1 MKVSGAETMGIG
13 GALKAAVHAVIEKG
27 ASGLSVADAGTRTA
41 FLDAWAR
48 TLTEHARWLRSTGES
63 LSAPAVFVHAENCAD
78 VGEELGWTRRPM
90 LGGAPT
96 DLFAGTLAVGTGEI
110 GAYVKPEHLPDTN
123 AITDAIRAADLGN
136 SLTVALLSTSALVI
150 WPEGV
155 DSEASPEIR
164 RDLDHGPMVLNLVAL
179 DQALQQFYERSARQ
193 SRTWWKNSEK
203 RITVEKPER
212 VVQNDLLH
220 FLLGKYS
227 EVARVKAETAIGHGR
242 ADITLTPMK
251 AAVSSAVLELK
262 VTRDCLTPQPGT
274 ITPTSRSLRDNIE
287 WAKSGVSQT
296 AAYRDDENLDAA
308 YLCVYDFCAGN
319 RQEISVAIE
328 EAAVPYSVIAKRYWI
343 TASHK
348 EHRTDRYPDPPTG
361 TAIFKA

>member
-1 MKVSGAETMGIG
+1 MNVGGAETMGLG
-13 GALKAAVHAVIEKG
+13 GALKAAVDAVVEKG
-27 ASGLSVADAGTRTA
+27 AAGLSVADAGTRTA

-48 TLTEHARWLRSTGES
+48 TLSEHAKCLRSKGES

-78 VGEELGWTRRPM
+78 VGEGLGWTRRPM

-96 DLFAGTLAVGTGEI
+96 DPFAGTLAVGTGGI
-110 GAYVKPEHLPDTN
+110 GAYVKPAHLPDTN
-123 AITDAIRAADLGN
+123 AITDAIRDAGLGN
-136 SLTVALLSTSALVI
+136 SLTVALLSTAVLVI

-155 DSEASPEIR
+155 DSVASPEIR
-164 RDLDHGPMVLNLVAL
+164 RELSNKPKVLDLVAL

-193 SRTWWKNSEK
+193 SRTWWKDRAE
-203 RITVEKPER
+203 RITVERPEG

-242 ADITLTPMK
+242 ADITLTPMT

-262 VTRDCLTPQPGT
+262 VTRDFLTPQPGT
-274 ITPTSRSLRDNIE
+274 ETPTRRSLKENIE
-287 WAKSGVSQT
+287 WAKSGVAQT
-296 AAYRDDENLDAA
+296 AAYRDDETLDAA
-308 YLCVYDFCAGN
+308 YLCIYDFCAGN
-319 RQEISVAIE
+319 LEEISKAIE
-328 EAAVPYSVIAKRYWI
+328 EAAIPYNVIAKRYWI

-361 TAIFKA
+361 PASIKA

>member
-1 MKVSGAETMGIG
+1 
-13 GALKAAVHAVIEKG
+13 
-27 ASGLSVADAGTRTA
+27 
-41 FLDAWAR
+41 
-48 TLTEHARWLRSTGES
+48 
-63 LSAPAVFVHAENCAD
+63 
-78 VGEELGWTRRPM
+78 M

-96 DLFAGTLAVGTGEI
+96 DPFAGTLAVGTGEI
-110 GAYVKPEHLPDTN
+110 GAYTKPEYLPDTD
-123 AITDAIRAADLGN
+123 AMTDAILGAGLGH
-136 SLTVALLSTSALVI
+136 SLTVALLSTSVLVI

-155 DSEASPEIR
+155 DSDASPEIR
-164 RDLDHGPMVLNLVAL
+164 RELDDAPTVLDLVAL

-193 SRTWWKNSEK
+193 SRTWWKDRAK
-203 RITVEKPER
+203 RITVEGPES

-227 EVARVKAETAIGHGR
+227 EVARVKAETVIGHGR

-251 AAVSSAVLELK
+251 AVVSSAVLELK
-262 VTRDCLTPQPGT
+262 VTRDFLTPQPGT
-274 ITPTSRSLRDNIE
+274 VTPTPRSLKDNIE

-296 AAYRDDENLDAA
+296 AAYRDDEALDAG

-319 RQEISVAIE
+319 REEISNAIE
-328 EAAVPYSVIAKRYWI
+328 KAAVPYGVIAKRYWI

-361 TAIFKA
+361 PAMVKP